1 MLKGKK
7 IIIGVTGSISAFKIP
22 VLIRL
27 LKKEEAIVKIVM
39 TPAATAFVTPLTLST
54 LSENP
59 VLVEPFNRDT
69 GEWNSHVELGLWA
82 DLFIIAPASANT
94 IAKMANGVADNFL
107 LISYL
112 SAKCPVFFAPA
123 MDLSMYKH
131 PTTQQNIK
139 ILQSYGNFLIHPAA
153 GELASGLCGEGR
165 LEEPENILGII
176 KSFLTTKDEFAGKK
190 VLISAG
196 PTFEAIDPVRF
207 ISNYSSGN
215 MGYAIAWEFANRG
228 AKVLLISG
236 PSHLDIQH
244 PNINKTGVVSAREM
258 YDHCIAHFD
267 ETDIT
272 VMAAAIA
279 DYTPVNPE
287 VRKIKKKNKDLKIEL
302 KPTVDILETLGKQK
316 KSGQILVGFA
326 LETDNE
332 LENAKKKLKN
342 KNLDLVVLNSL
353 NDPGAG
359 FQHETNKITIIDR
372 DFNEYPYQLKN
383 KSEVAKDIVDRI
395 KELTDNKQY
404 IKA

>member
-39 TPAATAFVTPLTLST
+39 TPAATAFVTPLTLFT

-59 VLVEPFNRDT
+59 VLVEPFNQDT

-153 GELASGLCGEGR
+153 GELASGLCG
-165 LEEPENILGII
+165 
-176 KSFLTTKDEFAGKK
+176 
-190 VLISAG
+190 
-196 PTFEAIDPVRF
+196 
-207 ISNYSSGN
+207 
-215 MGYAIAWEFANRG
+215 
-228 AKVLLISG
+228 
-236 PSHLDIQH
+236 
-244 PNINKTGVVSAREM
+244 
-258 YDHCIAHFD
+258 
-267 ETDIT
+267 
-272 VMAAAIA
+272 
-279 DYTPVNPE
+279 
-287 VRKIKKKNKDLKIEL
+287 
-302 KPTVDILETLGKQK
+302 
-316 KSGQILVGFA
+316 
-326 LETDNE
+326 
-332 LENAKKKLKN
+332 
-342 KNLDLVVLNSL
+342 
-353 NDPGAG
+353 
-359 FQHETNKITIIDR
+359 
-372 DFNEYPYQLKN
+372 
-383 KSEVAKDIVDRI
+383 
-395 KELTDNKQY
+395 
-404 IKA
+404 